1 MVAQESDAES
11 DNDPGAPN
19 YNYDDYGEGDMQL
32 DNSPPPPLPALHVS
46 RTPQSTHSSRRT
58 SFRNLNQ
65 EDDPIDEQQVE
76 DDTNFNRSPS
86 EKARGKRRATIH
98 DDQIEEM
105 EPEIAQGF
113 DDINQEPVDEPVDE
127 EEPVQEE
134 PRGKKGKKRG
144 REEKAASTKRKE
156 NAGATRG
163 RPRAQKEVLR
173 DGTCPSNCKR
183 CDH

>member
-1 MVAQESDAES
+1 MMAPESDEES

-19 YNYDDYGEGDMQL
+19 YDYGDYGEDDMQL
-32 DNSPPPPLPALHVS
+32 DNSPPPASHVS
-46 RTPQSTHSSRRT
+46 RTPHSVHSSRRT
-58 SFRNLNQ
+58 SFANLAQ
-65 EDDPIDEQQVE
+65 EEDDPIDEQQVE
-76 DDTNFNRSPS
+76 DDVDFNRSPS
-86 EKARGKRRATIH
+86 EKARGKRRATMY
-98 DDQIEEM
+98 DDQEEM
-105 EPEIAQGF
+105 EPEIAHGL
-113 DDINQEPVDEPVDE
+113 DDVEHGPMDEPVDE

-173 DGTCPSNCKR
+173 DGTCPIQLYAA
-183 CDH
+183 